1 MMDVE
6 TKQKVLNSC
15 DAVFDDVINFTQDMV
30 GEYAVLHNEQGVLNV
45 VEARL
50 QSLNL
55 SPERVAL
62 NNVDLHA
69 HALFAPVPWDYENKY
84 NLVSSLNKGEEGRS
98 LVFNGHIDVVP
109 AEPVEM
115 WSQAPHIS
123 YQKDGWLYG
132 RGAGDMQSGVAAMI
146 YAVHAIQRLGLNI
159 QSPLS
164 IQTVIEEECTG
175 NGALACV
182 HAGHTGDFVMI
193 PEPFGAQI
201 YSGQIG
207 VIWFKV
213 RLYGKPAHVLNTA
226 AGVNAIEAL
235 NPAIAALK
243 LLEERLNTEFNHIKP
258 YSEMAHPYS
267 LNIGKI
273 EGGNWASSVP
283 AYAELEGRIGF
294 PPEMPSNII
303 MQLISDALAPVQ
315 QQLSHS
321 QAGKMTLRFEGFRSE
336 GHLVDLAHAGIQTLS
351 SCHFDLL
358 QQEPEHYFATCTT
371 DLRAFHCYDST
382 AGTCYGPVAENIH
395 GIDERVNIESIR
407 HTLKTYALFIM
418 SWCKVSQS

>member
-1 MMDVE
+1 MLDAE
-6 TKQKVLNSC
+6 TKKRILDSC
-15 DAVFDDVINFTQDMV
+15 DAVFDDVIGFTQDMV
-30 GEYAVLHNEQGVLNV
+30 GEYAVLHNEQGVLQV
-45 VEARL
+45 VEAHL

-55 SPERVAL
+55 APERVSL
-62 NNVDLHA
+62 NDPSLHA
-69 HALFAPVPWDYENKY
+69 HALFAPTPWDYENKY
-84 NLVSSLNKGEEGRS
+84 NLVCNLNKGAEGRS

-109 AEPVEM
+109 AEPFEM
-115 WSQAPHIS
+115 WSQAPHMS

-146 YAVHAIQRLGLNI
+146 YAVHAIQRLGIKI

-164 IQTVIEEECTG
+164 IQTVVEEECTG

-207 VIWFKV
+207 VVWFKV
-213 RLYGKPAHVLNTA
+213 RLHGKPAHVLDTS
-226 AGVNAIEAL
+226 AGTNAIEGL
-235 NPAIAALK
+235 TPAIKALK
-243 LLEERLNTEFNHIKP
+243 ILEERLNTQFNRVKP
-258 YSEMAHPYS
+258 YSDMAHPYN

-273 EGGNWASSVP
+273 QGGNWASSVP
-283 AYAELEGRIGF
+283 AYAEFEGRIGF
-294 PPEMPSNII
+294 PPEMTSNVI
-303 MQLISDALAPVQ
+303 MQFISDALAPVQ
-315 QQLSHS
+315 QQLSRT

-336 GHLVDLAHAGIQTLS
+336 GHLVDLAHAGIRTLS

-358 QQEPEHYFATCTT
+358 QTEPEHYFATSTS

-382 AGTCYGPVAENIH
+382 AGTCYGPVAADIH

-418 SWCKVSQS
+418 HWSTVSHS